1 MGGMSGAYKGRS
13 RGRRTGGK
21 FRPIA
26 EMNMIPMN
34 DVMLVLLVVFM
45 ITAPLMTSGVPVDL
59 PNSKA
64 KALQNEDAKPIE
76 VTLDKEGRIF
86 LADTEVKKGA
96 LVTILKATLEGDMDR
111 RVYVRADQVIE
122 YGKVMNILG
131 QLNAAGFNR
140 VALITKPNNQ

>member
-1 MGGMSGAYKGRS
+1 MGGSSGAHKGRS

-21 FRPIA
+21 FRPMA
-26 EMNMIPMN
+26 EMNVIPMN

-64 KALQNEDAKPIE
+64 KMIQSEDNKPIE
-76 VTLDKEGRIF
+76 VTLDKEGKVF

-111 RVYVRADQVIE
+111 RIYVRADQAIE
-122 YGKVMNILG
+122 YGNVMDVLG
-131 QLNAAGFNR
+131 QLNAAGFNK
-140 VALITKPNNQ
+140 VALITKPKN

>member
-1 MGGMSGAYKGRS
+1 MGGMSGANRGRA

-21 FRPIA
+21 FRPMA
-26 EMNMIPMN
+26 EMNVIPMN

-64 KALQNEDAKPIE
+64 KIIKTEDNKPIE
-76 VTLDKEGRIF
+76 VTLDTEGKVF

-111 RVYVRADQVIE
+111 RIYVRADQAIE
-122 YGKVMNILG
+122 YGSVMDVPG
-131 QLNAAGFNR
+131 QLNAAGFNK
-140 VALITKPNNQ
+140 VALVTKPKN